1 MSNLSELG
9 TQKWL
14 IKISKQTYYITI
26 TFIFLVFQY
35 HLVRN
40 NLFNNFFW
48 LDESGQIWMAQ
59 GQNHFSPQG
68 SPTRGIQAI
77 MENNS
82 NYNLDPGGFTLL
94 LRVWVSI
101 TGFETFMIRLLPY
114 SFYLLTILILALSVQ
129 RFVIDKRLR
138 KLFLLLLL
146 GVSSTPMVTYYAFE
160 VRGYSLSLF
169 LTTFNFYLLAMFL
182 KSNGNLQFLLLSASL
197 LATLTIRYTSIA
209 YVISIFLV
217 ICYLEMHSK
226 SYKRVF
232 SLSVVTLFLSLYILN
247 DQVLIQLLDQ
257 GDSYLDIHLLSRFEN
272 WPEILYS
279 NFFGFPGFLRSLVL
293 LLAVLQIRRT
303 AFIREGFKQR
313 NLSVVFSATVLV
325 LTTLQ
330 ILFSLAGYLP
340 WHSSTRWSIEDL
352 SFSVVLLI
360 QLSSIFNKSFF
371 EKQVIQRS
379 TNQIIGISLIGV
391 MLLIISPAGHK
402 FRPITRNSSIPV
414 SSLLFNPTNV
424 DLRHTVFLVDQSIY
438 PTLRYS
444 FEFDPSFKSKKQLWL
459 DATVLQ
465 FTDES
470 QLMRLL
476 GQNLSKDF
484 YVITTNQ
491 QVRSLSS
498 TYAGKIIELTNL
510 EKLDNLA
517 PAWSSLIFKALSK

>member
-1 MSNLSELG
+1 MSGLSQLSF
-9 TQKWL
+9 QNWL
-14 IKISKQTYYITI
+14 IKISKQNYYII
-26 TFIFLVFQY
+26 IAFIFVIFQY
-35 HLVRN
+35 NLIKN

-48 LDESGQIWMAQ
+48 LDESGQIWMTL

-68 SPTRGIQAI
+68 SPTRGFQAI

-94 LRVWVSI
+94 LRVWVSM
-101 TGFETFMIRLLPY
+101 TGFETFSIRLLPY
-114 SFYLLTILILALSVQ
+114 IFYLLTIFILALSVQ
-129 RFVIDKRLR
+129 KFIIDKRLR
-138 KLFLLLLL
+138 QLLLLL
-146 GVSSTPMVTYYAFE
+146 LFGVLSTPMVTYYAFE

-169 LTTFNFYLLAMFL
+169 LTTLNFYLLAVFL
-182 KSNGNLQFLLLSASL
+182 KSDRNLHFLLLSTSL

-209 YVISIFLV
+209 YVISIVLI
-217 ICYLEMHSK
+217 ICYIELNSK
-226 SYKRVF
+226 SYKRII
-232 SLSVVTLFLSLYILN
+232 SLSIVIFFLSLYILN
-247 DQVLIQLLDQ
+247 DQVLTQLLGQ
-257 GDSYLDIHLLSRFEN
+257 GDTYLDVHLLSKFEN
-272 WPEILYS
+272 WREVLYS

-303 AFIREGFKQR
+303 VCVCEDFRQR
-313 NLSVVFSATVLV
+313 NLSVVFSVTVLV

-330 ILFSLAGYLP
+330 MLFSVTGYLP

-352 SFSVVLLI
+352 SFSVVLVV
-360 QLSSIFNKSFF
+360 QLSSILEKSVF
-371 EKQVIQRS
+371 EKQIIQRS
-379 TNQIIGISLIGV
+379 VNYVIGISLICL
-391 MLLIISPAGHK
+391 MLLILSPAGHK